1 MKNSCLLPDDGFT
14 RRTAFRLGLGSIA
27 ATLFA
32 GILPQRG
39 LAQTP
44 PAAPAPTGP
53 YTLPPLPYPYE
64 ALEPNID
71 TLTMQIHHDKHHKAY
86 VDNANKLL
94 ADQPE
99 LAKLSPEE
107 LIRQLDKAPESI
119 RTGLR
124 NNVGGH
130 VNHSLFWQ
138 MMAPAAASGN
148 PGPTGELAAALTKS
162 FGSVEAFRKQMNE
175 AATKRFGSGWAWLV
189 LNDGKLEITSTA
201 NQDSPI
207 MDGQIPLLGLDV
219 WEHAYYLKYQNRR
232 ADYIAAFWNV
242 VNWDFVAKQY
252 EKAKAG

>member
-1 MKNSCLLPDDGFT
+1 MKNSYLLPDDGFT

-71 TLTMQIHHDKHHKAY
+71 TWTMQIHHDKHHKAY

-148 PGPTGELAAALTKS
+148 PGPTGAIGAALTKS

-189 LNDGKLEITSTA
+189 LNDGKLEITSTP

>member
-1 MKNSCLLPDDGFT
+1 MNSADSNFIYT
-14 RRTAFRLGLGSIA
+14 RREAFRLGLGSLAGVWLGGSVLSALA
-27 ATLFA
+27 AESA
-32 GILPQRG
+32 
-39 LAQTP
+39 
-44 PAAPAPTGP
+44 AAPAPTGP

-64 ALEPNID
+64 ALEPHID

-107 LIRQLDKAPESI
+107 LLVSLDKAPEAT

-138 MMAPAAASGN
+138 MMSPKGAGKPSGD
-148 PGPTGELAAALTKS
+148 LAKAIEKDFKSFDDFQKQFSDAAL
-162 FGSVEAFRKQMNE
+162 
-175 AATKRFGSGWAWLV
+175 KRFGSGWAWLMGK
-189 LNDGKLEITSTA
+189 NGKLEILSTA
-201 NQDSPI
+201 NQDSPVTE
-207 MDGQIPLLGLDV
+207 GAIPLLGVDV

-232 ADYIAAFWNV
+232 PEYVAAWWNV
-242 VNWDFVAKQY
+242 VNWDFVNEQFK
-252 EKAKAG
+252 KV

>member
-1 MKNSCLLPDDGFT
+1 MIMNSADSHFGYT
-14 RRTAFRLGLGSIA
+14 RREAFRLGFGSLA
-27 ATLFA
+27 AAWF
-32 GILPQRG
+32 GG
-39 LAQTP
+39 LIFSARAQSMG
-44 PAAPAPTGP
+44 APTPTGP

-64 ALEPNID
+64 ALEPHID

-99 LAKLSPEE
+99 LAKLPPEE
-107 LIRQLDKAPESI
+107 MLRNLDKAPEAI

-138 MMAPAAASGN
+138 MMSPKGGGKPS
-148 PGPTGELAAALTKS
+148 GELAKAIETDFKSFDDFQKQFNDAAL
-162 FGSVEAFRKQMNE
+162 
-175 AATKRFGSGWAWLV
+175 KRFGSGWAWLV
-189 LNDGKLEITSTA
+189 AKDGKLEILSSA

-207 MDGQIPLLGLDV
+207 ADGAAPLLGIDV

-232 ADYIAAFWNV
+232 PDYVAAWWSV
-242 VNWDFVAKQY
+242 VNWDFVNDQFKKHGQV
-252 EKAKAG
+252 

>member
-1 MKNSCLLPDDGFT
+1 MNPSDSKTVCRT
-14 RRTAFRLGLGSIA
+14 RREALRLGLGYLVTACYGGSLA
-27 ATLFA
+27 S
-32 GILPQRG
+32 G
-39 LAQTP
+39 LAQATR
-44 PAAPAPTGP
+44 APAPAGP

-64 ALEPNID
+64 ALEPHID

-99 LAKLSPEE
+99 LAKLPPED
-107 LIRQLDKAPESI
+107 LLKSLSNAPEAI

-138 MMAPAAASGN
+138 MMAPKGGGKPSGK
-148 PGPTGELAAALTKS
+148 LATAIEKEFNSFDEFQKQFSDTAL
-162 FGSVEAFRKQMNE
+162 
-175 AATKRFGSGWAWLV
+175 KRFGSGWAWLV
-189 LNDGKLEITSTA
+189 VKDGKLEILSTA

-207 MDGQIPLLGLDV
+207 SDGRVPLLGIDV

-232 ADYIAAFWNV
+232 PDYVAAWWNL
-242 VNWDFVAKQY
+242 VNWDFVN
-252 EKAKAG
+252 ERFGKA